1 MASTKADP
9 KSPNQVTAENL
20 VERLI
25 AVRTMCGEIDQRGGI
40 LGVLRDAQADE
51 AQRKQVCAAID
62 ASWKSLRSYVQHIG
76 DDRRARGQAVPLCW
90 LPGDG
95 GTS

>member
-1 MASTKADP
+1 MATTKADP
-9 KSPNQVTAENL
+9 KSPNHATAENL
-20 VERLI
+20 IERLI
-25 AVRTMCGEIDQRGGI
+25 AVRTMAGEIDQRGGI

-51 AQRKQVCAAID
+51 SQRRQVSAALD
-62 ASWKSLRSYVQHIG
+62 SSWKSLRSYVQHIG

-95 GTS
+95 ESP